1 MPFLISTYV
10 QYDSLMLLIGLSV
23 AYIENVAFFFLDIFT
38 LLFLNLLSKIYS
50 CKHLSKIIAF
60 YEEYCCGAICSKSTI
75 LSMKY
80 RINIYWNH
88 NNWCDI
94 EKIC

>member
-23 AYIENVAFFFLDIFT
+23 AYIEKVAFVFFFFFLDIFT

-80 RINIYWNH
+80 RINIY
-88 NNWCDI
+88 
-94 EKIC
+94 